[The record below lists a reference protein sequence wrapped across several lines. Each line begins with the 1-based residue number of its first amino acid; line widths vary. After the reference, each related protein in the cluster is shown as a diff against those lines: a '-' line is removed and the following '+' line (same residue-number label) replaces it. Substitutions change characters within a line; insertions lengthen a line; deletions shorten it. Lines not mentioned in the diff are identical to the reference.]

1 KEPEPTKYW
10 LSTLPAHIPLRRLV
24 RLAKIRWRVEH
35 DYREL
40 KTALGLG
47 HFEGR
52 TYQGFLRHLTLASV
66 AQAFC
71 TLERLCP
78 PAPATV

>member
-1 KEPEPTKYW
+1 
-10 LSTLPAHIPLRRLV
+10 
-24 RLAKIRWRVEH
+24 LAKARWRVEH

-47 HFEGR
+47 YFDGR
-52 TYQGFLRHLTLASV
+52 TWNGFHRHLALASV

-71 TLERLCP
+71 TLERLRP
-78 PAPATV
+78 PAAAAA